1 MQKVVATSTA
11 EAEYMAVSN
20 AAHECLFLRKVVAA
34 MYGQNL
40 SDMPPTKIYEDNAA
54 CQKWCENPI
63 NHAKQKH
70 IDVAY
75 HFVREQQTEF
85 RNLLVSWIDGTEN
98 PADLGTKPL
107 AAPAFEKHYRF
118 MMNLGD
124 HSLLPKTKTCLTDA
138 QDVVCGNS
146 KTDSPNAVTLETQA
160 A

>member
-1 MQKVVATSTA
+1 
-11 EAEYMAVSN
+11 MAVSN
-20 AAHECLFLRKVVAA
+20 AAHECLFLRKVVTA
-34 MYGQNL
+34 MFEK
-40 SDMPPTKIYEDNAA
+40 DITTTPPTIIYEDNEA
-54 CQKWCENPI
+54 CRKWCENPI

-70 IDVAY
+70 IDVAF

-85 RNLLVSWIDGTEN
+85 KNLKVCWIDGTEN

-124 HSLLPKTKTCLTDA
+124 HSLLPKTKICLTDA
-138 QDVVCGNS
+138 HGTACGNS
-146 KTDSPNAVTLETQA
+146 KTDSPEAATLETQA